1 MRHQP
6 PSVEDENE
14 NETQTTKLKEV
25 PYSNHLGVVRDGNL
39 QDAIIAARPTIVK
52 SWLENELRDVK
63 AKDLLS
69 CREQL
74 CTEEQIEKISAAVH
88 EEMKGGKRK
97 SRTALAEQF
106 GQHKKIL
113 EFFVEYALDERLYQ
127 LEATKREQRE
137 EIERI
142 LATERQGGDDY
153 QILKIDREMTRSEVF
168 DRRRKLVFLVHPD
181 RNPDAEAKKCTQI
194 VLNAAQRLLDSGGR
208 TSYKPPARQP
218 HHDFDAEGMYGPGA
232 YGTESEYSEGE
243 EEEEEEIP
251 DIPVD
256 IQNIHR
262 HLRKYIE
269 PYFSKFDETDSKI
282 ENGIRKGNNKIKR
295 LNDESGRSKEL
306 YQVMGAVLYPLKQ
319 QQTYV
324 VDIAKN
330 KGIGEAEKQLEILR
344 QQCLDTCNMRAHQW
358 PEPWV
363 DIIEGAV
370 RERLDD
376 IGKNE
381 VDPNQP
387 GDPMGGVD
395 NNQSDHG
402 DNESSVSTTMS
413 VTAGD
418 DTTQPIVRPIQ
429 SLRPGYTLLG
439 DKILGYRLIKRYNR
453 YEGQYITHSIKF
465 FVETPGSKIF
475 KIFSGSEIG
484 YQAAL
489 AYDRLPESEKNDVGK
504 YLEDVSNGKMDP
516 GAFEEI
522 LGVGAKES
530 EFEMIDRLPET
541 WVRIAMA
548 GDENP
553 SKAKIIHRTALRS
566 WVDNADKLI
575 DSFYVDNGIE
585 PPWAFTR
592 FPDPRNAVRYMALK
606 YPAPRR
612 RALEARDRPRL
623 AMGSH
628 YNEARLI
635 GYHEAGERS
644 RLAARPYQDEP
655 TLTASDESNNRLIHA
670 FEQLAVAVR
679 EQREEQREYHRLLE
693 STLRPRLTGGQ

>member
-25 PYSNHLGVVRDGNL
+25 PYSNHLEVVRDGNL

-74 CTEEQIEKISAAVH
+74 CTEEQIEKISVAVH

-243 EEEEEEIP
+243 EEEEKEIP

-262 HLRKYIE
+262 HLHKYIE

-282 ENGIRKGNNKIKR
+282 ENGIRKGNNRIKR

-306 YQVMGAVLYPLKQ
+306 YQVMGAVIYSLKQ
-319 QQTYV
+319 QQKYV
-324 VDIAKN
+324 VDTAEK
-330 KGIGEAEKQLEILR
+330 KGIGEAEKQLEVLR
-344 QQCLDTCNMRAHQW
+344 QQCLGTCNKRDHQW
-358 PEPWV
+358 PQSWV
-363 DIIEGAV
+363 DIIERPV
-370 RERLDD
+370 RERLDE

-381 VDPNQP
+381 VDPNQL
-387 GDPMGGVD
+387 GDPMDGLD
-395 NNQSDHG
+395 NNQSDDG
-402 DNESSVSTTMS
+402 ASESSVSTTMS

-429 SLRPGYTLLG
+429 SLRSGYTLLG
-439 DKILGYRLIKRYNR
+439 DKILGYRLIERYNR
-453 YEGQYITHSIKF
+453 YERQHVTYSMKF
-465 FVETPGSKIF
+465 FVETPGSRIF
-475 KIFSGSEIG
+475 KIFSASEIG

-504 YLEDVSNGKMDP
+504 YLKDISNGKMDP
-516 GAFEEI
+516 GAFEKI
-522 LGVGAKES
+522 LSVGAKES
-530 EFEMIDRLPET
+530 EFEVTDRFPET
-541 WVRIAMA
+541 WVQIALA
-548 GDENP
+548 GDKNP
-553 SKAKIIHRTALRS
+553 SKAKII
-566 WVDNADKLI
+566 
-575 DSFYVDNGIE
+575 
-585 PPWAFTR
+585 
-592 FPDPRNAVRYMALK
+592 
-606 YPAPRR
+606 
-612 RALEARDRPRL
+612 
-623 AMGSH
+623 
-628 YNEARLI
+628 
-635 GYHEAGERS
+635 
-644 RLAARPYQDEP
+644 
-655 TLTASDESNNRLIHA
+655 NRLIHA

-679 EQREEQREYHRLLE
+679 EQREEQREYRIVLLGRSRDS
-693 STLRPRLTGGQ
+693 STQ